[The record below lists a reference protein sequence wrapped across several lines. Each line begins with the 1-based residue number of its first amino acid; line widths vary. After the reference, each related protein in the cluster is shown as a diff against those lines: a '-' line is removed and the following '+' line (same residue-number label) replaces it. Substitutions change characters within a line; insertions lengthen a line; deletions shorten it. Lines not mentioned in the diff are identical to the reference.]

1 MAGRGRPG
9 RPSKGVRAH
18 LSTKIPK
25 VFDDAINAEAK
36 HRGVDRTTV
45 VVEALAARFGLPVPF
60 DVQETLPLTD
70 AA

>member
-9 RPSKGVRAH
+9 RPSKGDRAH
-18 LSTKIPK
+18 LSTKIPRD
-25 VFDDAINAEAK
+25 FDNALNAAAK
-36 HRGVDRTTV
+36 QRGVDRTTV
-45 VVEALAARFGLPVPF
+45 VVKALAAELGLPLPF